1 MLSLTEVS
9 MDKDELTLYTEEM
22 KRYLWFKSGLDTT
35 RNLAVMILFGM
46 IFVSFGFSEPTS
58 HRVPY
63 FGSLAVFALVLFET
77 RLFRF
82 YAASE
87 TRIRLMERHMI
98 GPLFDKGIKGDVQWR
113 ETLAETYS
121 RSKMPGFFEAI
132 AFRIYKNYFIIFLAL
147 DTSWISKL
155 YLAPQPAEDFAE
167 FVHRLDLGILPGW
180 ATLAF
185 MGVFWILF
193 ILAVFWI
200 RRRKSRHEY
209 LLGY

>member
-1 MLSLTEVS
+1 ME
-9 MDKDELTLYTEEM
+9 KDELTLYAEEM

-82 YAASE
+82 YAVSE
-87 TRIRLMERHMI
+87 TRIRLMERHII
-98 GPLFDKGIKGDVQWR
+98 GPLLDRGIKPDAAWKQR
-113 ETLAETYS
+113 LADTYANP
-121 RSKMPGFFEAI
+121 RMPGFFQAI

-155 YLAPQPAEDFAE
+155 YLAPQPADSFIE
-167 FVHRLDLGILPGW
+167 FVHRLDLGIFVGW
-180 ATLAF
+180 ATLGF
-185 MGVFWILF
+185 MSVFWILF
-193 ILAVFWI
+193 VLSILWI
-200 RRRKSRHEY
+200 RKIKSRHDY

>member
-1 MLSLTEVS
+1 

-98 GPLFDKGIKGDVQWR
+98 GPLFDKGIKGTSNGGKRWR
-113 ETLAETYS
+113 RHIPGRRCPASLKPSHSAYTRITLSYFSPSIRAGS
-121 RSKMPGFFEAI
+121 RSCISRLNRPKTSRNSFTGSISGYCPDG
-132 AFRIYKNYFIIFLAL
+132 RRWRLWGVL
-147 DTSWISKL
+147 DTL
-155 YLAPQPAEDFAE
+155 HPGRF
-167 FVHRLDLGILPGW
+167 LDPEEEIT
-180 ATLAF
+180 A
-185 MGVFWILF
+185 
-193 ILAVFWI
+193 
-200 RRRKSRHEY
+200 
-209 LLGY
+209 